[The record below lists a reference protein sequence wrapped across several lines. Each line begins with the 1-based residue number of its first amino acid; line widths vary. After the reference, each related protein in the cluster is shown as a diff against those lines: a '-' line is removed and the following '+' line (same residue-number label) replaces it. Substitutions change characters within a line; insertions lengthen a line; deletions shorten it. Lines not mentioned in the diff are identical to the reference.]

1 MKLGNI
7 LQDADELLGNLE
19 DTPVNYKWNNGDEV
33 PLPVT
38 VSSPFRN
45 QNLSEYSESISKI
58 PQRLCDT
65 KGEVEMECLNESLVQ
80 DYHDKA
86 DKHTAESPSSTVTG

>member
-1 MKLGNI
+1 MKLRNI

-38 VSSPFRN
+38 VSSPFRTC
-45 QNLSEYSESISKI
+45 QSIVKVYPKFLRDSATQKE
-58 PQRLCDT
+58 
-65 KGEVEMECLNESLVQ
+65 KW
-80 DYHDKA
+80 K
-86 DKHTAESPSSTVTG
+86 